1 MEKIK
6 NNLIKYKNNTIILS
20 KNKLN
25 INLKNIEAP
34 MPARE
39 SSR

>member
-1 MEKIK
+1 MEKKK